1 MKKPFWARW
10 LARRIDSALCL
21 LTSFITGVRPKA
33 AQQLDFPSRQTV
45 YYANHNSHGDFV
57 LVWVSLPKQWRMNTR
72 PVAGA
77 DYWLGGRIRRFII
90 EDVFNGLLVD
100 RGGHQNP
107 QQIIDAMSAALQQG
121 ESLSFQLHGP
131 RACLQS
137 IHGRFHAV
145 TAGAE
150 KEALTCG
157 DGAFIRDETNI
168 TLVADTPLRALL
180 IDLPV

>member
-77 DYWLGGRIRRFII
+77 DYCWAGASAVLLSKTCLTACWWIAAATRIRSR
-90 EDVFNGLLVD
+90 
-100 RGGHQNP
+100 
-107 QQIIDAMSAALQQG
+107 
-121 ESLSFQLHGP
+121 
-131 RACLQS
+131 
-137 IHGRFHAV
+137 
-145 TAGAE
+145 
-150 KEALTCG
+150 
-157 DGAFIRDETNI
+157 
-168 TLVADTPLRALL
+168 
-180 IDLPV
+180 